1 MPRTCSNG
9 CSRAASTST
18 AATGACASASAST
31 TTRPRWTRSSPPRRR
46 RCDRIGAMRILRVLA
61 AAALVAVAPVAL
73 HAAEPFPGKQ
83 IRFVV
88 PYPPGGP
95 LDTVA
100 RLLGQK
106 VSASVKHPVV
116 IDNVPGAG
124 GNIGAG
130 TVARAAPDGYTILMG
145 AVATHAINPTL
156 YPSIPYNAEKDFIA
170 VTQLASTP
178 NVLVLNPGVQA
189 GTVAEFIKLA
199 KAQPGKLNF
208 GSGSTG
214 SAGHLAGEL
223 FKSMAGVDMAHIP
236 YKGAA
241 AAMQD
246 LVGGRVDLM
255 FDNLAS
261 SLAQVKG
268 GRVRALAVTT
278 AKRSPLAPEL
288 PTVAEA
294 GLPGFDISTW
304 FGIFVPAGTP
314 RPVVDRLHDEF
325 VKALAAPDVREKMLN
340 LGAEPVGN
348 TPEEFA
354 AYVRSEAAKYAKLVK
369 ASGAKV

>member
-1 MPRTCSNG
+1 MKT
-9 CSRAASTST
+9 
-18 AATGACASASAST
+18 
-31 TTRPRWTRSSPPRRR
+31 
-46 RCDRIGAMRILRVLA
+46 LRLLA
-61 AAALVAVAPVAL
+61 AAALVALAPLAGL
-73 HAAEPFPGKQ
+73 AAEPFPGKQ

-106 VSASVKHPVV
+106 VSASIKHPVV

-130 TVARAAPDGYTILMG
+130 VVARAAPDGYTLLMG

-156 YPSIPYNAEKDFIA
+156 YATIPYDAEKDFIA
-170 VTQLASTP
+170 VTQIASTP
-178 NVLVLNPGVQA
+178 NVLVVNNDVEA
-189 GTVAEFIKLA
+189 KSVAEFIKLA
-199 KAQPGKLNF
+199 KSKPGKLNF

-223 FKSMAGVDMAHIP
+223 FKTTAGVDMAHIP

-246 LVGGRVDLM
+246 LIGGRVDLM

-261 SLAQVKG
+261 SLTQVKG

-278 AKRSPLAPEL
+278 ARRTPLAPEL
-288 PTVAEA
+288 PTIAES
-294 GLPGFDISTW
+294 GLPGFDVSTW
-304 FGIFVPAGTP
+304 FGLFVPAGTP
-314 RPVVDRLHDEF
+314 RPVVDRLHAEF
-325 VKALAAPDVREKMLN
+325 TKALAAPDVREKMLN
-340 LGAEPVGN
+340 LGAEPVGS
-348 TPEEFA
+348 TPEQFA
-354 AYVRSEAAKYAKLVK
+354 AYVKAEAAKYAKLVK
-369 ASGAKV
+369 ASGARVD

>member
-1 MPRTCSNG
+1 MKLIR
-9 CSRAASTST
+9 
-18 AATGACASASAST
+18 
-31 TTRPRWTRSSPPRRR
+31 
-46 RCDRIGAMRILRVLA
+46 LLA
-61 AAALVAVAPVAL
+61 AAALVALAPLAGIG
-73 HAAEPFPGKQ
+73 AEPFPGKQ
-83 IRFVV
+83 VRFVV

-106 VSASVKHPVV
+106 VSASIKHPVV

-130 TVARAAPDGYTILMG
+130 VVARAAPDGYTILMG

-156 YPSIPYNAEKDFIA
+156 YSTIPYNAEKDFIA
-170 VTQLASTP
+170 VTQVASTP
-178 NVLVLNPGVQA
+178 NVLVVNNA
-189 GTVAEFIKLA
+189 IEANSVAEFIKLA
-199 KAQPGKLNF
+199 KSKPGKLNF

-223 FKSMAGVDMAHIP
+223 FKTMAGVDMAHIP

-241 AAMQD
+241 GAMQD
-246 LVGGRVDLM
+246 LIGGRVDLM

-261 SLAQVKG
+261 SLSQVKG

-278 AKRSPLAPEL
+278 PKRTKLAPEL
-288 PTVAEA
+288 PTIAES

-314 RPVVDRLHDEF
+314 RPVVDRLHAEF
-325 VKALAAPDVREKMLN
+325 TRALAAPDVREKMLA
-340 LGAEPVGN
+340 LGAEPVGS
-348 TPEEFA
+348 TPEQFT
-354 AYVRSEAAKYAKLVK
+354 AYVKAEAAKYAKLVRT
-369 ASGAKV
+369 SGARVD

>member
-1 MPRTCSNG
+1 MP
-9 CSRAASTST
+9 CSRPS
-18 AATGACASASAST
+18 GK
-31 TTRPRWTRSSPPRRR
+31 P
-46 RCDRIGAMRILRVLA
+46 CDKMKAMKALRLLA
-61 AAALVAVAPVAL
+61 AAALATLVPL
-73 HAAEPFPGKQ
+73 AAFAADSYPSKQ
-83 IRFVV
+83 VRFVV

-100 RLLGQK
+100 RLLAQK
-106 VSASVKHPVV
+106 LTASMKEPIVV
-116 IDNVPGAG
+116 DNVPGAG

-130 TVARAAPDGYTILMG
+130 AVARSSPDGYTILMG
-145 AVATHAINPTL
+145 AVATHAINPAL
-156 YPSIPYNAEKDFIA
+156 YPNIPYDAGKDFLA
-170 VTQLASTP
+170 VTQVASTP
-178 NVLVLNPGVQA
+178 NVLVVNPSLKAATVQ
-189 GTVAEFIKLA
+189 EFIALA
-199 KAQPGKLNF
+199 KSQPGKLNF

-223 FKSMAGVDMAHIP
+223 FKTMAGVDMAHIP

-246 LVGGRVDLM
+246 LIGGRIDLM

-261 SLAQVKG
+261 SLAQVRS

-288 PTVAEA
+288 PTIAES
-294 GLPGFDISTW
+294 GLAGFDINTW

-314 RPVVDRLHDEF
+314 RPVVDRLHGEF
-325 VKALAAPDVREKMLN
+325 TKALAAPDVREKMLA
-340 LGAEPVGN
+340 LGAEPVGG

-354 AYVRSEAAKYAKLVK
+354 AYVKAEAAKYARLVK
-369 ASGAKV
+369 ASGAKVD

>member
-1 MPRTCSNG
+1 MPSSKR
-9 CSRAASTST
+9 
-18 AATGACASASAST
+18 
-31 TTRPRWTRSSPPRRR
+31 RPG
-46 RCDRIGAMRILRVLA
+46 RCDRIVTTMKTLRCLA
-61 AAALVAVAPVAL
+61 AAALLAVVPLAG
-73 HAAEPFPGKQ
+73 HAADPFPHKQ

-95 LDTVA
+95 LDAVA

-106 VSASVKHPVV
+106 IAADVKHPVV
-116 IDNVPGAG
+116 VENMPGAG
-124 GNIGAG
+124 GNIGAAS
-130 TVARAAPDGYTILMG
+130 VAKAAPDGYTILMG
-145 AVATHAINPTL
+145 AVATHAINPSL
-156 YPSIPYNAEKDFIA
+156 YPGIPYNAERDFIA
-170 VTQLASTP
+170 VTQVASTP
-178 NVLVLNPGVQA
+178 NVLVVNPA
-189 GTVAEFIKLA
+189 LKANSVAEFIALA
-199 KAQPGKLNF
+199 KSQPGKLNF

-246 LVGGRVDLM
+246 LIGGRVELM

-261 SLAQVKG
+261 SLSQVKA
-268 GRVRALAVTT
+268 GRIRALAVTT
-278 AKRSPLAPEL
+278 ARRSALAPDL
-288 PTVAEA
+288 PTIAES

-325 VKALAAPDVREKMLN
+325 AKALAAPDVREKMLN

-354 AYVRSEAAKYAKLVK
+354 AYVKAEAAKYAKLVK
-369 ASGAKV
+369 ASGAKVD

>member
-1 MPRTCSNG
+1 MK
-9 CSRAASTST
+9 A
-18 AATGACASASAST
+18 
-31 TTRPRWTRSSPPRRR
+31 
-46 RCDRIGAMRILRVLA
+46 LRFLA
-61 AAALVAVAPVAL
+61 AAALVAVAPLAL

-106 VSASVKHPVV
+106 ASASIKQHVV
-116 IDNVPGAG
+116 VDNVPGAG

-156 YPSIPYNAEKDFIA
+156 YPTIPYDAEKDFIA
-170 VTQLASTP
+170 VTQVASTP
-178 NVLVLNPGVQA
+178 NVLVVNPA
-189 GTVAEFIKLA
+189 LEATSVAEFIKLA
-199 KAQPGKLNF
+199 KSRPGKLNF

-246 LVGGRVDLM
+246 LIGGRVDLM
-255 FDNLAS
+255 FDNFAS
-261 SLAQVKG
+261 SAAQVKA

-278 AKRSPLAPEL
+278 AKRSALAPEL
-288 PTVAEA
+288 PTIAES

-314 RPVVDRLHDEF
+314 RPVVERLHDEF

-348 TPEEFA
+348 TPGEFA
-354 AYVRSEAAKYAKLVK
+354 AYMRSEAAKYAKLVK
-369 ASGAKV
+369 ASGAKVD